1 MSIPVINNLPQ
12 VMFDPEKMAECFN
25 ELVSN
30 ALHWFDK
37 SDKKIIVKIEKIS
50 KIDLPEGLNKEQQ
63 YLKVDFEDN
72 GCGVPFE
79 KKEKIFAPFYTTD
92 PHGTGLGLSL
102 VKWII
107 EVHGGQIRE
116 IGKPGEGANFEMYLP
131 LAKKREEE

>member
-1 MSIPVINNLPQ
+1 MSI
-12 VMFDPEKMAECFN
+12 
-25 ELVSN
+25 
-30 ALHWFDK
+30 DK
-37 SDKKIIVKIEKIS
+37 ILKK
-50 KIDLPEGLNKEQQ
+50 DLPEGLNKEQQ

-79 KKEKIFAPFYTTD
+79 NKEKIFAPFYTTD

-116 IGKPGEGANFEMYLP
+116 IGKPGDGANFEMYLP
-131 LAKKREEE
+131 LVKKRNEE